1 MQARELIDHYFVEAE
16 GLKDAY
22 VKLVA
27 EVNAFLENGNLS
39 DTGKIR
45 DLMARIKHLAVKIE
59 DMEDELRRLLN
70 VLDGH
75 RRYFG
80 SDEEETTSPFLRR
93 RV

>member
-1 MQARELIDHYFVEAE
+1 MQARDLIDHYFLEAE
-16 GLKDAY
+16 GLKDTY

-45 DLMARIKHLAVKIE
+45 SLMDRIKHLVAKVE
-59 DMEDELRRLLN
+59 DMDMEDELR
-70 VLDGH
+70 H

-80 SDEEETTSPFLRR
+80 SDDEETTSPFLRR